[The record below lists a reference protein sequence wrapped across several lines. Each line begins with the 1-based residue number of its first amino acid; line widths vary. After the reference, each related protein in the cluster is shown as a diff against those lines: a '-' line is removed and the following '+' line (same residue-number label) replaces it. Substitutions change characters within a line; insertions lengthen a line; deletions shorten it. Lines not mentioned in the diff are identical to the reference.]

1 MRELTDKDFYY
12 CYDRYTSNYLKSHGQ
27 HYLLKAKSIKDDCIF
42 TVYQRTEQLEQLIE
56 AYYR

>member
-12 CYDRYTSNYLKSHGQ
+12 CYDRYTSNYLRSHGQ

-42 TVYQRTEQLEQLIE
+42 TVYQRTEQLIE